1 MTTLTAPEET
11 TSACFELSEEA
22 LDMREA
28 TREFADKRIYPN
40 AEEWDAASA
49 IHEEII
55 KELQELGYFSMLMPE
70 KYGGLG
76 LSMLAYAVVI
86 EELSGG
92 SAGLGIT
99 VSVNNSLVIEAI
111 NLFAGEDLRTRYLP
125 KIAEGWIGAY
135 CLSEAGAGTDI
146 TSIRCTAVKKGD
158 SYVLNGAKLWVTNAG
173 LADLFIVFA
182 MTDPAAGRK
191 GMSAFVVEAKFDGV
205 STGKPENKL
214 GIRCSDTREVNLVD
228 VKVPADNLMGA
239 EGDGFKTAVGIL
251 NGGRIG
257 VGAQAVG
264 IGMASLEASIKYSKV
279 REQFKRP
286 ISEFQGIQFKLAE
299 MATRLEAARTLVYR
313 AAATVDAGKT
323 VHRIASM
330 AKLFA
335 SRTANYIANEGV
347 QIHGGYG
354 YIKEYAVERYFR
366 DARITEIYE
375 GTSEAQLMV
384 ISRDLL
390 KEQK

>member
-1 MTTLTAPEET
+1 MTTLTAPDET

-28 TREFADKRIYPN
+28 TREFAEKRVYPN
-40 AEEWDAASA
+40 AEEWDSA
-49 IHEEII
+49 GEIPKEII

-111 NLFAGEDLRTRYLP
+111 NLFAGEDLRMKYLP

-173 LADLFIVFA
+173 LADMFIVFA

-264 IGMASLEASIKYSKV
+264 IGMASLEASIKYSKE
-279 REQFKRP
+279 RQQFKRP

>member
-1 MTTLTAPEET
+1 MTTTTAPDET
-11 TSACFELSEEA
+11 ISACFELSEEA

-28 TREFADKRIYPN
+28 TREFAEKRVYPN
-40 AEEWDAASA
+40 AEEWDSA
-49 IHEEII
+49 GEIPKEII

-111 NLFAGEDLRTRYLP
+111 NLFADENVRAKYLP
-125 KIAEGWIGAY
+125 RIADGWIGAY
-135 CLSEAGAGTDI
+135 CLSEASAGTDI
-146 TSIRCTAVKKGD
+146 TSIRCTAVKNGD

-173 LADLFIVFA
+173 LADMFIVFA

-191 GMSAFVVEAKFDGV
+191 GMSAFVVEAEFDGV

-264 IGMASLEASIKYSKV
+264 IGMASLEASIKYSKE
-279 REQFKRP
+279 RQQFKRP

-313 AAATVDAGKT
+313 AAANVDAGKT

-390 KEQK
+390 KEHE

>member
-49 IHEEII
+49 IPEEII

>member
-1 MTTLTAPEET
+1 MSFQLT
-11 TSACFELSEEA
+11 EEA

-28 TREFADKRIYPN
+28 TREFAEKRIYPN
-40 AEEWDAASA
+40 AEEWDA
-49 IHEEII
+49 EEKIPDDVMA
-55 KELQELGYFSMLMPE
+55 ELRDLGYLGMLIPE
-70 KYGGLG
+70 KHGGLG

-86 EELSGG
+86 EELSAG

-111 NLFAGEDLRTRYLP
+111 NLFGSDVVKDKYLP
-125 KIAEGWIGAY
+125 KIAEGWIGGY

-146 TSIRCTAVKKGD
+146 ASITATAVDKGD
-158 SYVLNGAKLWVTNAG
+158 HYLLNGAKLWVTNAG
-173 LADLFIVFA
+173 FSNLFVVFVK
-182 MTDPAAGRK
+182 TDPAAGRK
-191 GMSAFVVEAKFDGV
+191 GMSAFVVERDSEGL
-205 STGKPENKL
+205 TLGKSENKL
-214 GIRCSDTREVNLVD
+214 GIRCSDTREVVLVD
-228 VKVPADNLMGA
+228 VKVPKENMIG
-239 EGDGFKTAVGIL
+239 EPGRGFATAVGIL

-264 IGMASLEASIKYSKV
+264 IGMASLNASIKYAKE
-279 REQFKRP
+279 RHQFDQP
-286 ISEFQGIQFKLAE
+286 IANFQAIQFKLAD
-299 MATRLEAARTLVYR
+299 MATQLEAARMLVYR
-313 AAATVDAGKT
+313 AAALKDTGEKFI
-323 VHRIASM
+323 HREASI

-335 SRTANYIANEGV
+335 SRAANFIADQGV

-375 GTSEAQLMV
+375 GTTEAQQMV

-390 KEQK
+390 KE